1 MSEADFYESA
11 FWLLLKYLL
20 TDKNRTAE
28 KSVSKMRLNK
38 EHFIGE

>member
-28 KSVSKMRLNK
+28 KSVSKFGRLN
-38 EHFIGE
+38 